1 MHITILALGSTGD
14 ILPYIALGKGLLG
27 AGHEVRMITFQD
39 FASRIT
45 EPGMDFHPVQG
56 DPKSLVLQADAN
68 ILSLAR
74 SFGSLADGYAR
85 DLFDPALLETDL
97 ILNQLP
103 GGLYGYDL
111 AEKAGAP
118 MMLVS
123 VIPLARTKSRPLVNF
138 PALPIPGYNQ
148 LTYTLGEWVVWK
160 MFQKTINRWRNETLD
175 LPPVTFESY
184 FHSRGTARMPIIN
197 GFSPAVVSRP
207 PDWGDEIHI
216 TGYWF
221 PEDKAW
227 QPPVDLVAFLEGGP
241 PPVFI
246 GFGSMPVKNPIQTTR
261 VILEA
266 LQTIGQRA
274 VLGDGWSGIGDQTL
288 PETVYKIQYAPYEW
302 LFPQMAM
309 VIHHGGS
316 GTTAAG
322 LRAGVPSCAVPFLF
336 DQEYWGKRI
345 ASLGVGPDPIPY
357 RKLSASR
364 LVRTI
369 NQGIND
375 PEICENAK
383 KLGQRIRTENGVQT
397 AVKIVNRY
405 LWVK

>member
-1 MHITILALGSTGD
+1 
-14 ILPYIALGKGLLG
+14 
-27 AGHEVRMITFQD
+27 
-39 FASRIT
+39 
-45 EPGMDFHPVQG
+45 
-56 DPKSLVLQADAN
+56 
-68 ILSLAR
+68 
-74 SFGSLADGYAR
+74 
-85 DLFDPALLETDL
+85 
-97 ILNQLP
+97 
-103 GGLYGYDL
+103 
-111 AEKAGAP
+111 
-118 MMLVS
+118 
-123 VIPLARTKSRPLVNF
+123 LVNF
-138 PALPIPGYNQ
+138 PTLPIPGYNQ
-148 LTYTLGEWVVWK
+148 LTYTLGERVVWK
-160 MFQKTINRWRNETLD
+160 MFQKTINRWRNETHN

-266 LQTIGQRA
+266 LQTTDQRA
-274 VLGDGWSGIGDQTL
+274 VLGDGWSGIGDQAL

-302 LFPQMAM
+302 LFPKMAM

-345 ASLGVGPDPIPY
+345 ASLGVGPHPIPY
-357 RKLSASR
+357 RKLSAFR
-364 LVRTI
+364 LVRNI

-375 PEICENAK
+375 LEIRENAK